1 MKVILNELKRFILFF
16 LSELKPKGKI
26 FTPFNIITAPIIIL
40 GLILIVF
47 RFAKGLGS
55 VTNLSQDY
63 PWGLW
68 IGFDVITGVALAG
81 GGYVIAFM
89 VYILGLKKYHP
100 VARPAILTALLGYLF
115 YAGALMLDL
124 GRPLNIINPMIGNFF
139 GVGSILF
146 LVAWKFFLYIVAL
159 FIEFSPV
166 IAEWAGYERLRKF
179 LRRITIGAVIFGI
192 TLSTLHQSGLGALFL
207 LAKGKLHPLWY
218 SNITIFFFISSIF
231 SGLSMVIIEG
241 TISHKV
247 FRSQI
252 EEEKHHTFDELII
265 GMGRAAAVVM
275 FVYFFLKFIDIV
287 HSRHWQY
294 FTSQMG
300 YLYLI
305 ELLGFILLP
314 MVIFTSGV
322 KRKSTGLIKAA
333 AFITIIGVILNRL
346 NVTMIAFK
354 RWYFPTQYFPSWI
367 EFTITATII
376 LAEIWAFRWIVNR
389 MPVLREKGN

>member
-1 MKVILNELKRFILFF
+1 
-16 LSELKPKGKI
+16 
-26 FTPFNIITAPIIIL
+26 
-40 GLILIVF
+40 
-47 RFAKGLGS
+47 
-55 VTNLSQDY
+55 
-63 PWGLW
+63 
-68 IGFDVITGVALAG
+68 
-81 GGYVIAFM
+81 M

-100 VARPAILTALLGYLF
+100 VARPAILSALLGYLF

-124 GRPLNIINPMIGNFF
+124 GKPWNIINPMIGNFF

-146 LVAWKFFLYIVAL
+146 LVAWHFFLYIVAL

-294 FTSQMG
+294 FTTPMG

-346 NVTMIAFK
+346 NVTIIAFK
-354 RWYFPTQYFPSWI
+354 RWYFPIQYFPSWI
-367 EFTITATII
+367 EFTISFTII

-389 MPVLREKGN
+389 MPVLREKKD